1 MAMIRER
8 GMDLSRVHHTIPVV
22 HVTRR
27 AAVLAAIAAA
37 AIVAAVASRDYARA
51 AGFVIRAADMHG
63 VARVVADYWVEP
75 VGDEHL
81 TIPSRS
87 GDLPARRYLAAGA
100 TAAPILLVPG
110 VHADGVNEPRLDG
123 FARNLAGMGHP
134 VLSVGLPDLAR
145 YSITPRATDMIED
158 AARWWERDRGA
169 PIGIVG
175 ISFGGGLS
183 IVAASRLPRVEWVL
197 SFGGHGDLSRT
208 LTYLCTGMQPDGA
221 RRPPHDY
228 GVAIILLG
236 VADRVVPAEQVQPL
250 RGAIRTF
257 LEASRLDM
265 VDKAKSAL
273 EFERA
278 RALGATLPEP
288 ARTFMTYV
296 NARDVDR
303 LGPALLPHVAALGGD
318 PSLSPSRSA
327 PPRAPVYLLHGADD
341 NVIPAVESA
350 LLADDLKRRGGRA
363 YLLATPI
370 ITHAE
375 LDRPPTAGEVW
386 RLVKFWAG
394 PL

>member
-1 MAMIRER
+1 M
-8 GMDLSRVHHTIPVV
+8 
-22 HVTRR
+22 
-27 AAVLAAIAAA
+27 LAAIPAA
-37 AIVAAVASRDYARA
+37 AIVVAVASRDYARA
-51 AGFVIRAADMHG
+51 AGFVIRAAEMRG
-63 VARVVADYWVEP
+63 LARSVADYGIEP
-75 VGDEHL
+75 VGDARL

-87 GDLPARRYLAAGA
+87 GDLPARRYLAAGVSA
-100 TAAPILLVPG
+100 PPILLVPG
-110 VHADGVNEPRLDG
+110 VHADGVDEPRLDG

-158 AARWWERDRGA
+158 AARWWERERGV

-197 SFGGHGDLSRT
+197 SFGGHGDLPRT
-208 LTYLCTGMQPDGA
+208 LEYLCTGTQPDGA

-236 VADRVVPAEQVQPL
+236 VADRVVPAGQVEPL

-265 VDKAKSAL
+265 VDKGKSAL

-278 RALGATLPEP
+278 RTLAAALDEP
-288 ARTFMTYV
+288 ARTFMTHV
-296 NARDVDR
+296 NTRDVAR

-350 LLADDLKRRGGRA
+350 LLAEDLNRRGGRA
-363 YLLATPI
+363 YPLATPV

-375 LDRPPTAGEVW
+375 LDRTPTAAEIW